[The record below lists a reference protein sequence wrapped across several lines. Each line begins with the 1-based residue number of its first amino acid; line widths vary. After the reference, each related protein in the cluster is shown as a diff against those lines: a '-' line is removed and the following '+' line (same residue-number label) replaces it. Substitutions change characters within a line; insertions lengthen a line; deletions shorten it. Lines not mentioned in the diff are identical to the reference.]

1 MNNTD
6 GKEKYL
12 EEKME
17 QAAPAIALDRYLKE
31 LSIQASH
38 SPHVQVSV
46 TDVVDKL
53 LDIRNLMAD
62 VIIDGDE
69 MAIASKSN

>member
-17 QAAPAIALDRYLKE
+17 QAAPAIALDKYLKE
-31 LSIQASH
+31 LSIQVGH